1 MRERAAGR
9 ASSRLMVTLLTD
21 AMRRRL
27 LPAET
32 GLPPL
37 PVPSRIVSNGEF
49 TPPRQSARLKRYER
63 IMLDR
68 AQATSDW
75 LRRPV
80 AMAGAFQA
88 LNEVFGAEHFRVG
101 QEEAADED
109 AAASARK
116 EAAAQF
122 VFDDQV
128 HFLKDDAD
136 PELFLPLTSLI
147 EISADLLGLKGA
159 GRFELSDIKFHS
171 FLKDIYLDSDTKV
184 ALLSGAPSETEAGWM
199 LTNDMMAAAR
209 AAVND
214 AAGGRR
220 LLTHAVLAPG
230 HPGWLDEVD
239 RVHELVRPEG
249 WKGYSVGEPF
259 SPSHHR
265 WRLDDEALMYP
276 AYERMVRAGVKNFCI
291 HKGLLPAEAD
301 VLMPGAEPFA
311 KVDDLGRAARD
322 WPQLNFVIYHAAYRT
337 IPQPTEAELARFEAE
352 GRIDWVSDLAE
363 IPAKWGVSN
372 VYADIGAS
380 FAFTVLTHPRLAAA
394 MVGTLV
400 KGLGAEKVLWGTDS
414 VWYGSPQWQIEA
426 FRRLE
431 MPADLALRFAL
442 PDLGPAEGP
451 LKAGVLGLNAAR
463 LYGIDPAD
471 YVAGGVET
479 AHLDGIVADYR
490 ARGGGPSNLVYGYAD
505 PR

>member
-1 MRERAAGR
+1 
-9 ASSRLMVTLLTD
+9 MVTLLTD

-49 TPPRQSARLKRYER
+49 TPPRQSARLRRYEG

-68 AQATSDW
+68 ARGDTGW

-80 AMAGAFQA
+80 AMAGAFAA
-88 LNEVFGAEHFRVG
+88 LNEVFDAPHFAIG
-101 QEEAADED
+101 HDEAHDED
-109 AAASARK
+109 AAAEAR
-116 EAAAQF
+116 AAASRQF

-147 EISADLLGLKGA
+147 ELSAEILGLGHA
-159 GRFELSDIKFHS
+159 GRFKLDDIKFAT
-171 FLKDIYLDSDTKV
+171 FLKDIYLDSDTHV

-209 AAVND
+209 DAVN
-214 AAGGRR
+214 AVAGGRR
-220 LLTHAVLAPG
+220 LLTHAVIAPG
-230 HPGWLDEVD
+230 QDGWLDEVD
-239 RVHELVRPEG
+239 RAHAVLKPDG

-276 AYERMVRAGVKNFCI
+276 AYERMVRAGMRNFCI

-337 IPQPTEAELARFEAE
+337 IPQPTEAELDRFEAT
-352 GRIDWVSDLAE
+352 GRIDWVTDLAE

-394 MVGTLV
+394 MIGTLV
-400 KGLGAEKVLWGTDS
+400 NGLGADKVLWGTDS

-426 FRRLE
+426 FRRLT
-431 MPADLALRFAL
+431 MPDDLRERFGL
-442 PDLGPAEGP
+442 PDLGPADGP
-451 LKAGVLGLNAAR
+451 LKAGILGRNAAR
-463 LYGIDPAD
+463 LYGVDPAA
-471 YVAGGVET
+471 YVDGGVES
-479 AHLDGIVADYR
+479 AHLDRIVADYR

>member
-1 MRERAAGR
+1 
-9 ASSRLMVTLLTD
+9 MVTLLTD
-21 AMRRRL
+21 AQRRRL

-49 TPPRQSARLKRYER
+49 TPPRQSARLRCYER
-63 IMLDR
+63 TMLER
-68 AQATSDW
+68 ARGDEGW

-80 AMAGAFQA
+80 AMASAFSA
-88 LNEVFGAEHFRVG
+88 LNEVFDAPHFRIG
-101 QEEAADED
+101 HGETSDENAARETR
-109 AAASARK
+109 AAAAG
-116 EAAAQF
+116 QF

-147 EISADLLGLKGA
+147 ELSAEMLGLGHA
-159 GRFELSDIKFHS
+159 GRFKLDDIKFAT

-209 AAVND
+209 AAVNG

-249 WKGYSVGEPF
+249 WKGYPVGEPF

-276 AYERMVRAGVKNFCI
+276 AYERMVKASVRNFCI
-291 HKGLLPAEAD
+291 HKGLLPADAD

-311 KVDDLGRAARD
+311 KVDDLGRAAKD

-337 IPQPTEAELARFEAE
+337 IPQPTEAELDRFERT
-352 GRIDWVSDLAE
+352 GRIDWVTDLAE

-400 KGLGAEKVLWGTDS
+400 NGLGADRVLWGTDS

-426 FRRLE
+426 FRRLR
-431 MPADLALRFAL
+431 MPDDLAERFGL
-442 PDLGPAEGP
+442 PDLGPADGP
-451 LKAGVLGLNAAR
+451 LKSAVLGLNGAR

-471 YVAGGVET
+471 YAHGGVET

-505 PR
+505 PS

>member
-1 MRERAAGR
+1 
-9 ASSRLMVTLLTD
+9 MVMLLTE
-21 AMRRRL
+21 ATRRRL

-32 GLPPL
+32 RLPAL
-37 PVPSRIVSNGEF
+37 PVPSRIVSNGEY
-49 TPPRQSARLKRYER
+49 TPPRQSARLKRYEAA
-63 IMLDR
+63 MLDR
-68 AQATSDW
+68 ARGDAAW

-80 AMAGAFQA
+80 AMASAFGA
-88 LNEVFGAEHFRVG
+88 LNEVFGGAPFQVG
-101 QEEAADED
+101 RDEATDED
-109 AAASARK
+109 AAADARRQ
-116 EAAAQF
+116 ASGQF

-136 PELFLPLTSLI
+136 PELFVPLTSLI
-147 EISADLLGLKGA
+147 ELSAEILGLGHA
-159 GRFELSDIKFHS
+159 GRFDLDQIKFAT

-184 ALLSGAPSETEAGWM
+184 ALLSGAPSETEVGWM

-220 LLTHAVLAPG
+220 LLTHAVIAPG
-230 HPGWLDEVD
+230 LPGWLDEVD
-239 RVHELVRPEG
+239 RAHAMLGPDG

-276 AYERMVRAGVKNFCI
+276 AYERMVKAGVRNFCI
-291 HKGLLPAEAD
+291 HKGLLPENAD
-301 VLMPGAEPFA
+301 ELMPGAEPFA
-311 KVDDLGRAARD
+311 RVDDLGRAARD

-337 IPQPTEAELARFEAE
+337 IPQPTEAELTRFEAE
-352 GRIDWVSDLAE
+352 GRIDWVSDLAA
-363 IPAKWGVSN
+363 IPRQWGVSN

-400 KGLGAEKVLWGTDS
+400 DGLGADHVLWGTDS

-426 FRRLE
+426 FRRLT
-431 MPADLALRFAL
+431 MPADLQERFGL
-442 PDLGPAEGP
+442 PDLGPADGP
-451 LKAGVLGLNAAR
+451 LKAGILGLNAAR
-463 LYGIDPAD
+463 MYGVDPSAYAD
-471 YVAGGVET
+471 GGVET
-479 AHLDGIVADYR
+479 AHLDRAVADYR

>member
-1 MRERAAGR
+1 
-9 ASSRLMVTLLTD
+9 MVTLLTD

-49 TPPRQSARLKRYER
+49 TPPRQSVRLQRYEA

-68 AQATSDW
+68 ARSDANW
-75 LRRPV
+75 LRKPMG
-80 AMAGAFQA
+80 MAGAFDA
-88 LNEVFGAEHFRVG
+88 LNDVFDAPHFHVG
-101 QEEAADED
+101 RNESTDED
-109 AAASARK
+109 AAAAARAK
-116 EAAAQF
+116 AAGQF

-147 EISADLLGLKGA
+147 ELSADMLGLGHA
-159 GRFELSDIKFHS
+159 GKFKLDDIKFAA

-214 AAGGRR
+214 TAGGRR
-220 LLTHAVLAPG
+220 LLTHAVIAPG
-230 HPGWLDEVD
+230 HEGWLDEVD
-239 RVHELVRPEG
+239 RAHEMLRPDG

-265 WRLDDEALMYP
+265 WRLDDEQLMYP
-276 AYERMVRAGVKNFCI
+276 AYERMVKAGVRNFCI

-311 KVDDLGRAARD
+311 KVDDLGQAARD

-337 IPQPTEAELARFEAE
+337 IPQPTEAELDRFEAD
-352 GRIDWVSDLAE
+352 GRIDWVTDLAE
-363 IPAKWGVSN
+363 VPAKWDVSN

-426 FRRLE
+426 FRRLQ
-431 MPADLALRFAL
+431 MPDDLKARFGL
-442 PDLGPAEGP
+442 PDLGAADGP
-451 LKAGVLGLNAAR
+451 LKSAILGLNAAR
-463 LYGIDPAD
+463 LYAVDPAD
-471 YVAGGVET
+471 YVTGGVET
-479 AHLDGIVADYR
+479 QHLDRIVADYR